1 MMMRTRTKVL
11 LGTAA
16 AGVIAA
22 GLFAGMAN
30 AHGWGRGPGPMMG
43 MGGMLMDQIDTDHD
57 GKITKDELDG
67 YIGTMFQKYDKN
79 GASGLSQ
86 EDFAALLAEVTKP
99 AQVRVFQFFDANGD
113 GSITEVELRQPADRF
128 FAAHEENGAIGPM
141 QRGHHRRGPDG
152 RGDEH
157 ERDDGE

>member
-1 MMMRTRTKVL
+1 
-11 LGTAA
+11 
-16 AGVIAA
+16 
-22 GLFAGMAN
+22 
-30 AHGWGRGPGPMMG
+30 
-43 MGGMLMDQIDTDHD
+43 MLMDQIDTDHD

-113 GSITEVELRQPADRF
+113 GSITEVELQQPADRF

-152 RGDEH
+152 RRGDEH